1 MAAKQAKS
9 VASLKPFDFEG
20 DINDSD
26 YVLVKRV
33 EVRIDPRL
41 WWDYNQTAETELQ
54 LQPFMVR
61 EENIKPLSNTEF
73 LLQIQ
78 VKQVE
83 IRDKFRLSVLEF
95 NLNNMTK
102 SNGLHFE
109 ISLNVEFSGYPGR
122 SDMFINGRPIK
133 LQDFD
138 LNLTQ
143 NFGTTFMSKP
153 FYDFKFC
160 DFKLVLKLPHDSMMD
175 TTMSKLFTEAGEFCS
190 DIKIIC
196 DDQTFQCHK
205 IILAMQSDVFK
216 AQCIFWPIFVRL
228 KQVCSLN
235 RPATV
240 V

>member
-33 EVRIDPRL
+33 EVITDPRNIWL
-41 WWDYNQTAETELQ
+41 DMKNQPEL
-54 LQPFMVR
+54 MV
-61 EENIKPLSNTEF
+61 EEQNIKLLSNAEF

-78 VKQVE
+78 
-83 IRDKFRLSVLEF
+83 FRQLNMGNWDGQGVLEF

-102 SNGLHFE
+102 SMDFNNELHFE
-109 ISLNVEFSGYPGR
+109 ISINVEFEDDSEDDP
-122 SDMFINGRPIK
+122 DPN

-138 LNLTQ
+138 VNLTQ
-143 NFGTTFMSKP
+143 NLGTTFMSKP
-153 FYDFKFC
+153 FAVGNCFKC
-160 DFKLVLKLPHDSMMD
+160 NFKLVFKLPHDSMD

-196 DDQTFQCHK
+196 DNQTFQCHK
-205 IILAMQSDVFK
+205 IILAMKSDVFK
-216 AQCIFWPIFVRL
+216 VECVHLSKNNFSINSIIFDNFFD
-228 KQVCSLN
+228 
-235 RPATV
+235 
-240 V
+240 